1 MVPRPHLLNRV
12 PPNEGP
18 SSTRSKK
25 RGDREG
31 NDMEK
36 TRKNEGAKRTKD
48 VKCNSIVWHDLSQR
62 ECVGSDQV
70 HTTRLKTRK
79 QMCRSATVSSL
90 CTIQHSPSA
99 WAGFAPKLTETLTVA
114 VTKSCS
120 QIPLERV
127 CAVEQQDTIVQV
139 LASAIVTL
147 RDGKICRGPVQ
158 RKRSAPTVTTF
169 P

>member
-1 MVPRPHLLNRV
+1 
-12 PPNEGP
+12 
-18 SSTRSKK
+18 
-25 RGDREG
+25 
-31 NDMEK
+31 MEK

-48 VKCNSIVWHDLSQR
+48 VKCNSVVWHDLSQR

-99 WAGFAPKLTETLTVA
+99 WAGFAPKLTETLIVA

-120 QIPLERV
+120 QIP
-127 CAVEQQDTIVQV
+127 
-139 LASAIVTL
+139 
-147 RDGKICRGPVQ
+147 
-158 RKRSAPTVTTF
+158 RSASVPLNNKTLSCKSLQVPSSHFAMLWKDLSWSRATEAF
-169 P
+169 SADCDDVSVNELACALPD